1 MLEVVLTILGVLAIV
16 LVLIWLWTLF
26 LILKVTHDYD
36 RDMGR
41 LRDRYDLGDL
51 PNSKKIP

>member
-1 MLEVVLTILGVLAIV
+1 MLEAVLTVLGVLAILLV
-16 LVLIWLWTLF
+16 LVWLWTLF

-36 RDMGR
+36 QDMGR

-51 PNSKKIP
+51 PEQKKTP